1 MVGVVRI
8 LKLYIMKE
16 KLSNLFKELKV
27 NKDLRKRKPI
37 QVESVDRDGNYSVT
51 KQVNIGERII
61 AIVRRYN
68 GDMDCVV
75 ARWDADSNAYGV
87 ERDDNVMSGR
97 IMVFLYGF
105 PIVKNEEPDNNEA
118 EPAKDSEGE

>member
-1 MVGVVRI
+1 MKLCN
-8 LKLYIMKE
+8 LKTIYMKE
-16 KLSNLFKELKV
+16 KLSNLFKELKI

-51 KQVNIGERII
+51 KQANIGERII

-87 ERDDNVMSGR
+87 ERDDNGWSH
-97 IMVFLYGF
+97 YGISVWF
-105 PIVKNEEPDNNEA
+105 PNSK
-118 EPAKDSEGE
+118 K

>member
-1 MVGVVRI
+1 
-8 LKLYIMKE
+8 MKE

-27 NKDLRKRKPI
+27 DKDLRKRKPI

-87 ERDDNVMSGR
+87 ERDDNVMGGR

-105 PIVKNEEPDNNEA
+105 PIVKKEEPDNNEA

>member
-1 MVGVVRI
+1 
-8 LKLYIMKE
+8 MKE

-27 NKDLRKRKPI
+27 DKDLRRRKPI
-37 QVESVDRDGNYSVT
+37 QVESIDRDGNYSVT
-51 KQVNIGERII
+51 KQVNIGERIV
-61 AIVRRYN
+61 AIVKRYN

-87 ERDDNVMSGR
+87 ERDDNVMDGR

-105 PIVKNEEPDNNEA
+105 PIVKKEEPDNNEA
-118 EPAKDSEGE
+118 EPIKDSEGE

>member
-1 MVGVVRI
+1 M
-8 LKLYIMKE
+8 KLYNLKTIYMKE

-27 NKDLRKRKPI
+27 NKDLRKKKPI

-61 AIVRRYN
+61 AIVKRYN

-75 ARWDADSNAYGV
+75 ARWDADSNDYGV
-87 ERDDNVMSGR
+87 ERDDNVMGGR

-105 PIVKNEEPDNNEA
+105 QIVKNEEPDNNEA

>member
-1 MVGVVRI
+1 MKLYN

-87 ERDDNVMSGR
+87 ERDDNVMGGR

-105 PIVKNEEPDNNEA
+105 PIVKNEEPDNNET

>member
-1 MVGVVRI
+1 MKLYN
-8 LKLYIMKE
+8 LKPYIMKE

-87 ERDDNVMSGR
+87 ERDYYVMGGR

-118 EPAKDSEGE
+118 EPIKDSEGE